1 MGASLAPPTPSSA
14 HLGRVKEGVPQRRQ
28 HLVKDRG
35 RVRGDTS
42 SLGVES
48 PSILSPLLPQLG
60 GVGGRGGAHKL
71 PGSSIK
77 ALSASHQ
84 GLCSHLFR
92 TKVTMCHLFRG
103 AGIPLQERGPGLA
116 LERN

>member
-1 MGASLAPPTPSSA
+1 MTP
-14 HLGRVKEGVPQRRQ
+14 
-28 HLVKDRG
+28 
-35 RVRGDTS
+35 S

-77 ALSASHQ
+77 ALSASHKVSAVIYSGPRSPCVICFGEQ
-84 GLCSHLFR
+84 GFQCRREGLGWHW
-92 TKVTMCHLFRG
+92 RG
-103 AGIPLQERGPGLA
+103 TDGSLSPPQLQISISSGSDPRKNLKS
-116 LERN
+116 